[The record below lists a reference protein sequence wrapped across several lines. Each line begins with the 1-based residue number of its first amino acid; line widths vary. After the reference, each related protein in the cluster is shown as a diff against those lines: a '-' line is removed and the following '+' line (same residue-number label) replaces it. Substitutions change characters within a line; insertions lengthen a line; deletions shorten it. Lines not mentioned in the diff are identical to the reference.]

1 MYFVARSLREL
12 FPLLFL
18 VSVFSLAGTEVI
30 VMGWPGR
37 RRAPS
42 PRFISIGKGLAGKT
56 AFLLFVGEMIAS
68 RCARTTATGG
78 DDTGFSCYILQCYHP
93 RDAVMLCFGCL
104 CCHMKCVLD
113 LFQFTHCAR
122 SHVTLPWSLIQNT
135 RNTNFST
142 CPQDK
147 LLEEEQ
153 KQLQLSPCLNGA
165 D

>member
-30 VMGWPGR
+30 GGQEGG
-37 RRAPS
+37 APS

-78 DDTGFSCYILQCYHP
+78 DDTVFSCCHR
-93 RDAVMLCFGCL
+93 RDAVTLCFGCW
-104 CCHMKCVLD
+104 CCHMKCVLN
-113 LFQFTHCAR
+113 LFQFTRCAR
-122 SHVTLPWSLIQNT
+122 SHATLPWSLIQNT
-135 RNTNFST
+135 RNTNIST
-142 CPQDK
+142 CPQGK